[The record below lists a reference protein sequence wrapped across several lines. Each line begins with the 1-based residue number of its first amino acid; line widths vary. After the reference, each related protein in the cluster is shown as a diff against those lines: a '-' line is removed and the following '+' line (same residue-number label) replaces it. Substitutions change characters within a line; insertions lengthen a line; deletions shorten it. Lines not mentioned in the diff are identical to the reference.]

1 VKNFFKFFLNLSL
14 RKKMGF
20 SVFVSFLVFG
30 LFLSGG
36 GLLQLSNA
44 FNISANYDVKTL
56 YDGANLLLESDIST
70 AKQMA
75 IVVSKEPEVVSAIK
89 SNNMAQLQTILT
101 SYVKDH
107 PGFFITVVNPQE
119 QVLMRGHDPE
129 KRLDTIKEAAE
140 VNNALKGEVVSGISK
155 GNVTGLSIRA
165 GAPIK
170 DDTGKIIGAVSTGMM
185 ISGSNAIVDQVKEKM
200 GAEATFFDGDTRVST
215 TLKKQDGSRAIGTKM
230 DNPKV
235 IDTVLK
241 EGKSLQIKNSL
252 FGKPYYSY
260 YAPLRDIDGKVIGML
275 FVAKSAEFYDS
286 QLFNFTLIQFGLN
299 LLAIIIGI
307 ALLMF
312 ALEIFLM
319 KPINKTVDGIERIAR
334 GDIST
339 KMQRVYEDE
348 MGTIAKSIERMRQSL
363 VSIISNINSSSEEI
377 LNISDQLLKVS
388 DSVSCAAQEA
398 SKTSEGTAKGV
409 ETLSNIAQKLTNSA
423 HVLIGGIT
431 AIAKGAEE
439 QATNASS
446 IAESIANIA
455 KNTDTLQKATL
466 GVNNLAAN
474 VDKKA
479 KNGHEIL
486 GKREELAERIAH
498 AVDDLSKNIG
508 ILDQRSDDIGK
519 IVDLI
524 SNIADQTNLLALNA
538 AIEAA
543 RAGDAGRGFAVVADE
558 VRKLAEESQK
568 AANEIALLIN
578 ETRRETKAASASM
591 AEALSEVDGGRALSS
606 EVKGSFDMITVNIAG
621 LLKQIARA
629 RDSVNEVTNGIK
641 NIEANV
647 SNLAALSEEYSA
659 SANEMNDAALEVQKE
674 VENVAA
680 ISEESAASTEEIC
693 ATTQEQTGMM
703 EQLKGISQSLKEKI
717 EGLDKEVDKFKV

>member
-1 VKNFFKFFLNLSL
+1 MKKFFKFFLDLSL
-14 RKKMGF
+14 RKKLGF

-36 GLLQLSNA
+36 GLLQLRNA

-56 YDGANLLLESDIST
+56 YDGASMLLDSDILA

-75 IVVSKEPEVVSAIK
+75 ILLSKEPDVVSAIK
-89 SNNMAQLQTILT
+89 SNNMAQLQTILVN
-101 SYVKDH
+101 YVKDH
-107 PGFFITVVNPQE
+107 PGFFVTVVNTQG

-129 KRLDTIKEAAE
+129 KRLDILKEAVE
-140 VNNALKGEVVSGISK
+140 VDKALKGEVVAGISR
-155 GNVTGLSIRA
+155 GNVSGLSIRA

-170 DDTGKIIGAVSTGMM
+170 DETGRIIGAVSTGMM
-185 ISGSNAIVDQVKEKM
+185 ISGSTSIVDQIKEKM
-200 GAEATFFDGDTRVST
+200 GAEATFFDNDTRVST
-215 TLKKQDGSRAIGTKM
+215 TLTKQDGSRAIGTKM

-241 EGKSLQIKNSL
+241 EGKPLEIRNTL

-260 YAPLRDIDGKVIGML
+260 YAPLKDVDGKIIGMF

-299 LLAIIIGI
+299 LLAIIIGMV
-307 ALLMF
+307 LLLF

-319 KPINKTVDGIERIAR
+319 KPIHKTVDGIERIAR

-339 KMQRVYEDE
+339 KMQGVYEDE
-348 MGTIAKSIERMRQSL
+348 MGTIAKSIEKMRQSL
-363 VSIISNINSSSEEI
+363 VSIISNINSSSDEI
-377 LNISDQLLKVS
+377 LKISEQLLKVS
-388 DSVSCAAQEA
+388 DSVSSAAKEA
-398 SKTSEGTAKGV
+398 SRTSEGTAKGV
-409 ETLSNIAQKLTNSA
+409 ENLSNIAQKLTNSA
-423 HVLIGGIT
+423 QVLMRGIT
-431 AIAKGAEE
+431 AITKGAEE

-446 IAESIANIA
+446 IAESVANIA
-455 KNTDTLQKATL
+455 KNTDTLQKTTL
-466 GVNNLAAN
+466 GVNSLAN
-474 VDKKA
+474 TVDKKS

-486 GKREELAERIAH
+486 TKREELAERIAK

-568 AANEIALLIN
+568 AANEIANLIN

-591 AEALSEVDGGRALSS
+591 TEALSEVDAGRSLSS
-606 EVKGSFDMITVNIAG
+606 EVMESFNFINVNIAG
-621 LLKQIARA
+621 LVKQIARA
-629 RDSVNEVTNGIK
+629 RESVNEVTNGIK
-641 NIEANV
+641 NIEVNV

-680 ISEESAASTEEIC
+680 FAEESAASTEEIC
-693 ATTQEQTGMM
+693 ATTQEQTGIM
-703 EQLKGISQSLKEKI
+703 EQLKVILASLKEKV
-717 EGLDKEVDKFKV
+717 EGLDKEVNKFKL